1 MAFFVSPGALV
12 AGPGADD
19 VYVDAADRPE
29 YTAIGVHH
37 NIPLIGTL
45 GGLLSQRVNA
55 GQCAAGQGMFQ
66 LMQDRSLPW

>member
-1 MAFFVSPGALV
+1 MVVCVPSGALV

-19 VYVDAADRPE
+19 VYVDAPDRPE
-29 YTAIGVHH
+29 YTSIGVHH
-37 NIPLIGTL
+37 NIPLVGTL

-66 LMQDRSLPW
+66 LMQDRSLP